1 MDMYKNRILY
11 VDVVLT
17 MDTCPH
23 FVAIIDMVFS
33 ESYAHTSCP
42 VLSVCLPVRPCDPSG
57 GGGAEKKVHSCEL
70 VRVFTV

>member
-33 ESYAHTSCP
+33 ESYAHTSC
-42 VLSVCLPVRPCDPSG
+42 LSGCL
-57 GGGAEKKVHSCEL
+57 
-70 VRVFTV
+70 